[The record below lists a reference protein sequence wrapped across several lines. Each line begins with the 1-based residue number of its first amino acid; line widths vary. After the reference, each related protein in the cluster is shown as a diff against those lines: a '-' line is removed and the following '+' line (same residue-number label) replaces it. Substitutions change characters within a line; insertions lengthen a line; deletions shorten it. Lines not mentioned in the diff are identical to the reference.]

1 MTSHFFSLYEK
12 GMPISLTL
20 QLFLRLLLDTGRIF
34 PLFLEAV
41 PEVFAK
47 VNWAQFPS
55 RDDCLFSPL
64 TELNREE
71 KSLRHVAMVATTP
84 YCCDPQILLP
94 W

>member
-12 GMPISLTL
+12 GKPISLTL
-20 QLFLRLLLDTGRIF
+20 QLFLRLLLDTGRFF
-34 PLFLEAV
+34 PLFLIAV
-41 PEVFAK
+41 PEVLAK

-71 KSLRHVAMVATTP
+71 KSLRHVAMVATTR
-84 YCCDPQILLP
+84 CCFDPQILLP

>member
-55 RDDCLFSPL
+55 RDDCLFSLL
-64 TELNREE
+64 TELNTEE
-71 KSLRHVAMVATTP
+71 KSLRHVAMVAKTP
-84 YCCDPQILLP
+84 YYCDPQILLP